1 MRPPRPPGP
10 APDASTLRNAA
21 LRHLARY
28 GSTEVGMVRV
38 LDRRIDRWARA
49 ADGDAPTVRAAQ
61 TAAQTAAREIA
72 AALVAEGMIDD
83 RAFAE
88 TRARRLTRAGR
99 SAAVIG
105 AHLAARGVAAEDRPA
120 APDAEQEL
128 AAALAYA
135 RRRRLGPFGED
146 ADGPKA
152 LGAMARAG
160 FSQTVARRALAMD
173 ADEARDRLLALR
185 AG

>member
-49 ADGDAPTVRAAQ
+49 ADGDAATVR
-61 TAAQTAAREIA
+61 AAQTAAREIA
-72 AALVAEGMIDD
+72 AALVAGGMIDD

>member
-10 APDASTLRNAA
+10 APDANTLRNAA

-49 ADGDAPTVRAAQ
+49 ADGDTPTVRAAQ
-61 TAAQTAAREIA
+61 TAAREVA
-72 AALVAEGMIDD
+72 AALVADGMIDD

>member
-1 MRPPRPPGP
+1 
-10 APDASTLRNAA
+10 
-21 LRHLARY
+21 
-28 GSTEVGMVRV
+28 MVRV

-49 ADGDAPTVRAAQ
+49 ADGDAATVRAAQ
-61 TAAQTAAREIA
+61 RAAREVA
-72 AALVAEGMIDD
+72 AVLVAEGMIDD

-105 AHLAARGVAAEDRPA
+105 AHLAARGVATEDRPA

-146 ADGPKA
+146 ASGPKA

-160 FSQTVARRALAMD
+160 FSQSVARRALAMD
-173 ADEARDRLLALR
+173 ADEARDRLLALK

>member
-49 ADGDAPTVRAAQ
+49 ANGDAPTVRAAQ
-61 TAAQTAAREIA
+61 TAAREVA
-72 AALVAEGMIDD
+72 AALVADGMIDD

-146 ADGPKA
+146 ADGPTA